1 MAFGSLLRYI
11 RSYELGGIAED
22 ELDKI
27 FERFHRVKSTSR
39 SHEGSGIGL
48 ALTHELVKLMYVN
61 AFYVLTYA
69 RSRQRRSGTLEVTST
84 IDVGSTFSVR
94 VPLGFGHL
102 PPERVSHEQA
112 PLVNL
117 LTPPRRDLAYVEQV
131 EAWRV
136 DSTVSPPAST
146 AATSETP
153 SSGEE
158 SYLLATDITSYKNEV
173 VLVVDDKSVVFSFQA
188 FRTDRICWNIA
199 RTSARTWLP
208 FYRNSLQSCRLQTG

>member
-1 MAFGSLLRYI
+1 MLVALGSLFRYI
-11 RSYELGGIAED
+11 RSCKLGGIAED

-48 ALTHELVKLMYVN
+48 ALTHELVKLMYVT
-61 AFYVLTYA
+61 AFFVPTYA
-69 RSRQRRSGTLEVTST
+69 RSHLLRSGTLEVIST

-94 VPLGFGHL
+94 LPLGFGHL
-102 PPERVSHEQA
+102 PPERVSYEQA
-112 PLVNL
+112 AFVNL
-117 LTPPRRDLAYVEQV
+117 STTPRRDLAYVEQA

-136 DSTVSPPAST
+136 ESTVSPPVST

-173 VLVVDDKSVVFSFQA
+173 VLVVDDKSVIYIFLA
-188 FRTDRICWNIA
+188 FPN
-199 RTSARTWLP
+199 
-208 FYRNSLQSCRLQTG
+208 